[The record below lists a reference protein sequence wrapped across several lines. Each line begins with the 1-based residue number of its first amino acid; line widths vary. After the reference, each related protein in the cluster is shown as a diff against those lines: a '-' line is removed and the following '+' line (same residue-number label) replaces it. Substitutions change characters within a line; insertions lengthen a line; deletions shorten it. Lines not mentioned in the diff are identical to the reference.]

1 MSRSVIEDPFLDP
14 NASLVNQLIGFV
26 IFFVLFIFT
35 IPYLLLKNGMVEI
48 FEGYI
53 PNVDMIATILGFN
66 TKDFPEMTKYFKY
79 LYNPETHTKYGYIS
93 QNVINYLALL
103 GVTFFVSYYTFKTKS
118 ISKGWGRAFIML
130 PVTYLIPGNFISY
143 YMEKLYDYLEK
154 HKVENRYMKNGLVY
168 GFGFLVVL
176 FFINM
181 ERIIIDTFGDDI
193 GKILQRFFKLS

>member
-26 IFFVLFIFT
+26 IFFVIFIFT
-35 IPYLLLKNGMVEI
+35 IPYLLLKNGMEEI

-103 GVTFFVSYYTFKTKS
+103 GVTFFVSYYTYKSKS

-154 HKVENRYMKNGLVY
+154 QKVENRYVKNGLVY

-181 ERIIIDTFGDDI
+181 ERIIIDTFGNDI
-193 GKILQRFFKLS
+193 GKMLKRFFKLS

>member
-181 ERIIIDTFGDDI
+181 ERIIIDTFGNDI

>member
-35 IPYLLLKNGMVEI
+35 IPYLLLKNGMEEI

-103 GVTFFVSYYTFKTKS
+103 GVTFFVSYYTYKSKS

-154 HKVENRYMKNGLVY
+154 QKVENRYVKNGLVY

-193 GKILQRFFKLS
+193 GKMLKRFFKLS

>member
-103 GVTFFVSYYTFKTKS
+103 GVTFFVSYYTYKSKS